1 MLEACDRPAMIRQIL
16 PRFILPVLILAA
28 LSAPARAA
36 NGADGV
42 TLLRLVAAET
52 GHAGQPFL
60 AGIEMRLADGWKT
73 YWRKPGDSG
82 IAPRFD
88 WSKSENVGAVDVGWP
103 APQRFDAPGDITF
116 GYEHEVIWPL
126 LVTPKDAAKPVRLA
140 LTMSYGVCR
149 EVCVPGEA
157 VLSLTVPAA
166 SKPQP
171 SAEGQR
177 IRAALRRV
185 PVAEAAAKPAAIS
198 VRFEAEPSPRLLVD
212 YTVEGAVPQLIV
224 QGPDGFWFGT
234 PEAARH
240 GGTVA
245 YVVPAELEKGTAPQG
260 ATVTL
265 TFSTP
270 DTALEA
276 KRRIP

>member
-1 MLEACDRPAMIRQIL
+1 MLRTIL
-16 PRFILPVLILAA
+16 SRFFFAGLILAA

-36 NGADGV
+36 NGATGGADGV
-42 TLLRLVAAET
+42 ALLRLVAAET

-73 YWRKPGDSG
+73 YWRRPGDSG

-88 WSKSENVGAVDVGWP
+88 WSKSENVGAVEIGWP
-103 APQRFDAPGDITF
+103 APQRFDVPGDITF
-116 GYEHEVIWPL
+116 GYEHEVVWPL
-126 LVTPKDAAKPVRLA
+126 LVTPKDAAKPVTLA
-140 LTMSYGVCR
+140 LSMSYGVCR
-149 EVCVPGEA
+149 EVCLPGEA
-157 VLSLTVPAA
+157 GLWLTLPAA
-166 SKPQP
+166 SKPRP
-171 SAEGQR
+171 SAEGER

-185 PVAEAAAKPAAIS
+185 PVVEAAAKPAAIS

-212 YTVEGAVPQLIV
+212 YGVEGAVPQLIV
-224 QGPDGFWFGT
+224 EGPDGFWFGT
-234 PEAARH
+234 PETARS

-245 YVVPAELEKGTAPQG
+245 YAVPVELEKGAVPHG
-260 ATVTL
+260 ASVTL

-270 DTALEA
+270 DMALEA